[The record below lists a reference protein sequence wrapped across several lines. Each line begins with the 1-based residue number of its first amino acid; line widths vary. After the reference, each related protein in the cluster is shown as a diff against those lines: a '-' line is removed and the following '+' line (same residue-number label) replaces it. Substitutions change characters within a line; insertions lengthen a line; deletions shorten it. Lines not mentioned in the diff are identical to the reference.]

1 MQNLHFALRTVA
13 DVNAQTAVIQ
23 RQRTFVATVGE
34 CLCALP
40 GHRRVAQFED
50 IRLQVMQQVIGGDV
64 DKSVQLLIA
73 LQPRQQVD
81 IVAPQFPREA
91 SNGLPT
97 SCSPASLNNPGA
109 CSVSRNRGS
118 ARASR

>member
-23 RQRTFVATVGE
+23 RQRTFVATVSE
-34 CLCALP
+34 RLCALP

-50 IRLQVMQQVIGGDV
+50 IRLQVMQQVIGGNI
-64 DKSVQLLIA
+64 DKGVQLLIA

-81 IVAPQFPREA
+81 IIAPQFAPGGEQRVADILFPSVIKQPRRLLGVA
-91 SNGLPT
+91 KQG
-97 SCSPASLNNPGA
+97 
-109 CSVSRNRGS
+109 
-118 ARASR
+118 

>member
-13 DVNAQTAVIQ
+13 DVNAQAAVIQ

-34 CLCALP
+34 RLCALP

-50 IRLQVMQQVIGGDV
+50 IRLQVMQQVIGGNI
-64 DKSVQLLIA
+64 DKGVQLLIA

-81 IVAPQFPREA
+81 IVAPQFAPGGEQRVADILFPSVIKQPRRLLGVA
-91 SNGLPT
+91 KQG
-97 SCSPASLNNPGA
+97 
-109 CSVSRNRGS
+109 
-118 ARASR
+118 

>member
-34 CLCALP
+34 RLCALP

-50 IRLQVMQQVIGGDV
+50 IRLQVMQQVIGGDI
-64 DKSVQLLIA
+64 DKGVQLLIA

-81 IVAPQFPREA
+81 IVAPQFAPGGEQRVADILFPGVIKQPRRLLGVA
-91 SNGLPT
+91 KQG
-97 SCSPASLNNPGA
+97 
-109 CSVSRNRGS
+109 
-118 ARASR
+118 